1 MHDPIYRKL
10 FSSKRMV
17 ADLVRAVGDP
27 GWTADVDFEALEQLP
42 AEYVGDRLQQRRG
55 DAVWRVPFR
64 GAWLYLLLL
73 LEFQS
78 EKDPL
83 MPLRNL
89 EYTALLY
96 GALAS
101 RDELG
106 PPGAWPPVLPV
117 VLYNGDT
124 PWADAL
130 EMRDLFGPL
139 PASLAPYLPSQ
150 RSLVLDER
158 RVAADDLPHG
168 NLMRGVVGIEQSRS
182 PDDLA
187 RAMDTVQGWLR
198 NPEDGRLGRV
208 FGEWLSATA
217 RRAGIELPGT
227 LKEATMTLEERA
239 AQWPEQWRRK
249 GLAEGRREGVAE
261 GRREGVAE
269 GRREGVAE
277 GRREGLARE
286 RALLRR
292 QATVRFGD
300 AVGARIDALIGDDGG
315 ARPSCRG
322 RRADRPRRNRPRTGR
337 RRAGPP
343 SADRLTATPSAS
355 QRARTSPPAI

>member
-27 GWTADVDFEALEQLP
+27 GWTGDVDFEALEELP

-78 EKDPL
+78 AKDPR

-96 GALAS
+96 GALDR

-130 EMRDLFGPL
+130 EMRDLFGPF

-158 RVAADDLPHG
+158 RVAADDLPER

-182 PDDLA
+182 PDDLT
-187 RAMDTVQGWLR
+187 RAMRMIHGWLR
-198 NPEDGRLGRV
+198 NPEDGDLDGV
-208 FGEWLSATA
+208 FADWLNATGERMAPHGGW
-217 RRAGIELPGT
+217 IKLPGT
-227 LKEATMTLEERA
+227 LKEATMTLVERA
-239 AQWPEQWRRK
+239 AQWPEQWRR
-249 GLAEGRREGVAE
+249 EGVAE
-261 GRREGVAE
+261 GRREAWRKDAGRAWRKDAGKAWRK
-269 GRREGVAE
+269 GRREGVAH
-277 GRREGLARE
+277 E

-292 QATVRFGD
+292 QAAVRFGD
-300 AVGARIDALIGDDGG
+300 AVGARIGALIGETEEPGPLAEVG
-315 ARPSCRG
+315 ELIV
-322 RRADRPRRNRPRTGR
+322 RAETGQELVDRVAALLRQ
-337 RRAGPP
+337 
-343 SADRLTATPSAS
+343 AD
-355 QRARTSPPAI
+355 